1 MTKCLICENDLTV
14 ISCTCKACKTEYKG
28 TFFFP
33 RLARLSQEERLLA
46 EALIFHGGNL
56 KEMAEDLNISYPTLK
71 KRLLDLSNALNI
83 KKQEDEKHIEQILK
97 DIELKK
103 IGAEEGIKLIR
114 EIGNEL

>member
-14 ISCTCKACKTEYKG
+14 TSCTCEACKTEYKG

-71 KRLLDLSNALNI
+71 KRLNELSNALNA
-83 KKQEDEKHIEQILK
+83 KKQEDEKRIERILK
-97 DIELKK
+97 DIELQK

-114 EIGNEL
+114 EISGEL